1 MASKSVQDQLIE
13 LASTVIAT
21 VLVVFLGGYALSVC
35 AGFLGLPVSLSI
47 WQWALVFS
55 TVRFLQVK

>member
-1 MASKSVQDQLIE
+1 MAPKSVQDQLIE
-13 LASTVIAT
+13 LASAVIAAIF
-21 VLVVFLGGYALSVC
+21 VVFLGGYALSVC
-35 AGFLGLPVSLSI
+35 AGFFGLPVSLSI